1 MRISISLGGA
11 LSSLSLEEQVT
22 YVREAEALGVHSV
35 WTVEGW
41 GKDAVTPLAYLAAR
55 TDKIRLGTA
64 IMQISA
70 RAPAMTA
77 MTALTLAALSN
88 NRFILGLG
96 VSGPQVVEGLHGVRY
111 DRPLSR
117 LRETVEIVRRAFAGE
132 KLDYQGDQFQLP
144 LPDGPGRA
152 IRLSEPA
159 NARIPIYLATLGRRS
174 LEYTGEI
181 ADGWIGTAFTPEF
194 GDALLGDIRKG
205 ADDVGRDLSGFDV
218 HVGAAALAFTDH
230 VEVLVESERMSR
242 AFTLGAMGSKDKNFY
257 KDAYARGGWA
267 DSAEKVQSLWL
278 AGRRKEAAAA
288 VPQEMILQSN
298 LFGTEQ
304 QIRYR
309 LVKYANAGVSS
320 LKVQPRGKSLD
331 ERLTALGRLMDIAK
345 AL

>member
-1 MRISISLGGA
+1 MRISISLGGS

-77 MTALTLAALSN
+77 MTALTLAALST

-159 NARIPIYLATLGRRS
+159 NAQIPIYLATLGRRS
-174 LEYTGEI
+174 LEYTGQI
-181 ADGWIGTAFTPEF
+181 ADGWIGTSFTPEF

-218 HVGAAALAFTDH
+218 HVGAAALAFTDN
-230 VEVLVESERMSR
+230 VEMLVEGERMGR
-242 AFTLGAMGSKDKNFY
+242 AFTLGAMGSKNKNFY

-267 DSAEKVQSLWL
+267 DSAEEVQALWL
-278 AGRRKEAAAA
+278 AGRRREAAAA
-288 VPQEMILQSN
+288 VPRDMILQSN
-298 LFGTEQ
+298 LFGSDEQ
-304 QIRYR
+304 VRCR
-309 LVKYANAGVSS
+309 LVKYADAGVSS
-320 LKVQPRGKSLD
+320 LKVQPRGKNLD
-331 ERLTALGRLMDIAK
+331 ERLIALGRLMDIAK

>member
-1 MRISISLGGA
+1 MRISISLGGS

-22 YVREAEALGVHSV
+22 YVQEAEALGVHSV

-77 MTALTLAALSN
+77 MTALTLAALST

-144 LPDGPGRA
+144 LPAGPGQRHTSVTAA
-152 IRLSEPA
+152 IF
-159 NARIPIYLATLGRRS
+159 TFRS
-174 LEYTGEI
+174 M
-181 ADGWIGTAFTPEF
+181 GWISQF
-194 GDALLGDIRKG
+194 
-205 ADDVGRDLSGFDV
+205 
-218 HVGAAALAFTDH
+218 
-230 VEVLVESERMSR
+230 
-242 AFTLGAMGSKDKNFY
+242 
-257 KDAYARGGWA
+257 
-267 DSAEKVQSLWL
+267 
-278 AGRRKEAAAA
+278 
-288 VPQEMILQSN
+288 
-298 LFGTEQ
+298 
-304 QIRYR
+304 R
-309 LVKYANAGVSS
+309 L
-320 LKVQPRGKSLD
+320 
-331 ERLTALGRLMDIAK
+331 RLPISIP
-345 AL
+345 